1 MQVRFKDP
9 GTGKLK
15 DVKVGWSWT
24 LFMYSSFFG
33 LPLFLRKLHFWGLV
47 FLALSII
54 DLLAPS
60 VVDTDTPIYAG
71 LMFFIF
77 PLPAVWIG
85 LMGNEMTAKTL
96 LERGWL
102 LVDPQSDAARQAC
115 RKWGLVPRGPVAG
128 WPPS

>member
-1 MQVRFKDP
+1 MQVRFRDP

-47 FLALSII
+47 FLALSIV
-54 DLLAPS
+54 DMLAPS
-60 VVDTDTPIYAG
+60 VVNTDTLAYAG
-71 LMFFIF
+71 VASVVFL
-77 PLPAVWIG
+77 LPAVWIG
-85 LMGNEMTAKTL
+85 LMGNEMTARAL
-96 LERGWL
+96 LERGWM

-115 RKWGLVPRGPVAG
+115 RKWGLVPRGPVVN
-128 WPPS
+128 WPPP

>member
-24 LFMYSSFFG
+24 LFM
-33 LPLFLRKLHFWGLV
+33 HFWGLV